1 MLTEIFRFIF
11 DMATDPLSLPINPL
25 YEWAI
30 LGVIGIFAYVV
41 AFRLVGDMYDSGDI
55 SGSTLGSI
63 FHWIIRFL
71 IFIAV
76 WFVTY
81 TVIVVGQWIA
91 AHWVIIASV
100 AGALALT
107 ITIAYATYKFRIA
120 IKS

>member
-1 MLTEIFRFIF
+1 MLTDIFRFIF

-30 LGVIGIFAYVV
+30 LGVIGIFAYAI
-41 AFRLVGDMYDSGDI
+41 AFRLVGDMYDAGDI

-71 IFIAV
+71 IFIAA

-81 TVIVVGQWIA
+81 MVIVVGQWVA
-91 AHWVIIASV
+91 AHWVMLASI
-100 AGALALT
+100 AGALALA
-107 ITIAYATYKFRIA
+107 ITIAYTTYKLKIA
-120 IKS
+120 VKS

>member
-91 AHWVIIASV
+91 AYWVIVASI

-107 ITIAYATYKFRIA
+107 ITIAYATYRFKIA
-120 IKS
+120 VKS

>member
-63 FHWIIRFL
+63 FHWVIRFL

-91 AHWVIIASV
+91 AHWVIVASI

-107 ITIAYATYKFRIA
+107 ITIAYATYRFKIA
-120 IKS
+120 VKS